1 MPSDLPENQRQTGVY
16 QKLGE
21 LEFFLP
27 FPLPPKN
34 PAFDFDVELIELY
47 GEAMQALGALN
58 EMSDRVP
65 SVERFV
71 KVYCLKEA
79 LLSSAIEGIHT
90 TMLDVFTN
98 EVSANQ
104 TISKQSKQTQLV
116 LNYGRALEAAL
127 DLVQKQNFPIVSRVI
142 LSAHKTLMSGG
153 GGEKASPGQ
162 YRKQQVKVGKLT
174 PPPANKVA
182 GLISDLEKF
191 INNDN
196 SLPALIKAGL
206 AHVQFETIHPFLDGN
221 GRIGR
226 LLIVLMLVQ
235 EKVIHAPIIYPSTY
249 FKKHRAKYYEKLD
262 SVRSKGDFEGWIKF
276 YLEAIK
282 ESGIDAC
289 KRAQAIEKLEKQL
302 SKKITSSKNFSLP
315 ETQANQALAAL
326 FQFPVISITE
336 LQNALNVSYNT
347 ANSII
352 QKLIKLE
359 ILKLETKQKR
369 NKLFR
374 FDGYLDLLEK

>member
-1 MPSDLPENQRQTGVY
+1 MLPDPLENQRQTGVY

-34 PAFDFDVELIELY
+34 PAFNFDADLIELF
-47 GEAMQALGALN
+47 GEAMQSLGALN

-71 KVYCLKEA
+71 KAYCLKEA
-79 LLSSAIEGIHT
+79 LLSSAIEGINT

-98 EVSANQ
+98 EVSATQ
-104 TISKQSKQTQLV
+104 TSSKQSKQTQLV
-116 LNYGRALEAAL
+116 LNYGKALEAAL

-153 GGEKASPGQ
+153 DGEKASPGQ
-162 YRKQQVKVGKLT
+162 YRKQQVKVGKLI
-174 PPPANKVA
+174 PPPANKIA
-182 GLISDLEKF
+182 ELISDLEKF

-226 LLIVLMLVQ
+226 LLIVLMLIQ

-249 FKKHRAKYYEKLD
+249 FKKHHAKYYEKLD
-262 SVRSKGDFEGWIKF
+262 LVRSKGDFEGWIKF
-276 YLEAIK
+276 YLKAIK
-282 ESGIDAC
+282 ESSVDAC

-326 FQFPVISITE
+326 FQFPVISVTE

-352 QKLIKLE
+352 QKLIKLK

-369 NKLFR
+369 NKLFK